1 MKNILPLIFIGST
14 LTACSSI
21 ESFKDN
27 EIEISNKGTPI
38 YLRGNF
44 NTWEAQPEY
53 QLKKINSDVL
63 QTKIKLSTAGQTY
76 EFKIADENWSQGLN
90 CGYLNE
96 DLDQFLESGIPVQA
110 NCKSIYNYFSFTPY
124 ESGWYQVS
132 INFRQ
137 KSKPLVTI
145 NKVFE

>member
-96 DLDQFLESGIPVQA
+96 DLD
-110 NCKSIYNYFSFTPY
+110 
-124 ESGWYQVS
+124 
-132 INFRQ
+132 
-137 KSKPLVTI
+137 
-145 NKVFE
+145 